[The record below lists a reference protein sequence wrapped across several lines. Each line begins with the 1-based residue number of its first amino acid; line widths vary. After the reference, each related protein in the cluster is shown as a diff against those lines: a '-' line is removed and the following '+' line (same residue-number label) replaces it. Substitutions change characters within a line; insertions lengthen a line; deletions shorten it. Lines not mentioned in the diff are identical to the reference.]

1 VTDDDAKLK
10 DIEDR
15 KRELCSDFRRRL
27 TRLLNEER
35 RVLGLIEHDKDEI
48 EIYY

>member
-1 VTDDDAKLK
+1 MTVDDKLK

-15 KRELCSDFRRRL
+15 KRELSAEFRRRL
-27 TRLLNEER
+27 RRLLNEER
-35 RVLGLIEHDKDEI
+35 RVLGLIEHDNDEI